1 MMLVHRHVNDVF
13 RRAPFFSQAEDHR
26 VIVESSVHRQRL
38 LVQLARKIKCSFVLV
53 PNEHLQI
60 AAVCATHV

>member
-13 RRAPFFSQAEDHR
+13 RRATFFSQAKDHR
-26 VIVESSVHRQRL
+26 VIVESVHRQRL

-60 AAVCATHV
+60 ASVCATHV